1 MQVFTTPVGKFK
13 DLADKYKKSGEIS
26 RISLPIEYDGK
37 RYKEIVYNK
46 KFLGRMKKNVEGVI
60 FLTDDGEYISDIR
73 LKKELSILGY
83 QLEVIMDDK
92 SINDLK
98 SAITPE
104 LEIEKQVADYN
115 QIKKAID
122 NMKASKEFGVDTVV
136 PILNK
141 LPDLKRENNK
151 VIEVFINKLQLLN
164 PDGFVFN
171 TSVYN
176 ELYTYYKEILIK
188 NFQRV
193 RLVGSGRNFYDNLKK
208 EAQKRKR
215 NMSAR
220 FNGHEV
226 FMGLTKLP
234 YEMDHL
240 KNIIKVYE
248 SVVNMKQEEYLKHLK
263 IVEKTNIDYRI
274 QLIR

>member
-60 FLTDDGEYISDIR
+60 FLTEDGEYISDIR

>member
-1 MQVFTTPVGKFK
+1 MQVFTTPNGKYK
-13 DLADKYKKSGEIS
+13 DISDKYKKSGETS
-26 RISLPIEYDGK
+26 RISLPIECDGK

-60 FLTDDGEYISDIR
+60 FLTEGGEYISDIR

-83 QLEVIMDDK
+83 QLEVILDDK

-104 LEIEKQVADYN
+104 LEIQKLVADYE
-115 QIKKAID
+115 QIKMAIE
-122 NMKASKEFGVDTVV
+122 NMKSTKEFGIDTMV

-141 LPDLKRENNK
+141 LPELKRENNK
-151 VIEVFINKLQLLN
+151 AIEAFINQIQLLN
-164 PDGFVFN
+164 PEGFVFN

-220 FNGHEV
+220 FNGHDI

-240 KNIIKVYE
+240 KNVIKVYE
-248 SVVNMKQEEYLKHLK
+248 SVINMKQEEYLKHLK
-263 IVEKTNIDYRI
+263 IVEKKNIDYRI